1 MLIRLAKLAMMDSP
15 IRSSRAAFAAA
26 LIGIGIL
33 GLTYGTAC
41 EIWESIPKSLS
52 DRAAVIRLCSLV
64 ALASGIGLVLRPAV
78 VVSRRVLLA
87 FLLLW
92 LVLLKLP
99 PLLRAPQVMVN
110 WESFAE
116 TATLSAGAWCLFAA
130 RAGAWEKLHLRFA
143 VGASGIRAGRLLL
156 IAALPMIGLS
166 HFVYHDLT
174 ASLVPKWLGFPLGW
188 TYLTGAGSLAAAA
201 GMLFA
206 VLPRLA
212 VSLETAMLWIFTL
225 LVWVPRVASRPH
237 DQGNWSELL
246 ISAAIASGAWLV
258 AETYRGVPWLAS
270 GKAARALSYD

>member
-1 MLIRLAKLAMMDSP
+1 MTSPPGDPVDST

-33 GLTYGTAC
+33 GLIYGNAC
-41 EIWESIPKSLS
+41 EIWESIPKSLPG
-52 DRAAVIRLCSLV
+52 RVLVIYLCSFA
-64 ALASGIGLVLRPAV
+64 ALAGGVGLLLRPAV
-78 VVSRRVLLA
+78 AVSCRVVLA
-87 FLLLW
+87 WLLLW

-99 PLLRAPQVMVN
+99 PLLRAPQVTVS

-130 RAGAWEKLHLRFA
+130 RAGAWARQHLSFA
-143 VGASGIRAGRLLL
+143 VGTGGIRAGRLLL

-188 TYLTGAGSLAAAA
+188 TYLTGAASIAAAA

-212 VSLETAMLWIFTL
+212 VSLEAAMLWIFTA
-225 LVWVPRVASRPH
+225 LVWVPRVAATPH
-237 DQGNWSELL
+237 DQGDWSEIL

-258 AETYRGVPWLAS
+258 ADTYRGVPWLAC
-270 GKAARALSYD
+270 GRAARAVSYG